1 MPAWPQGQLRSS
13 QAKCNNTP
21 GQSCL
26 RSFRPPVLSA
36 QTLGKELRE
45 TDLRDGAVWEFL
57 GGPVVENPPANA
69 GDMDSILGLGRFRT
83 LCGNQAQGPQ
93 VEQPSE
99 CNWRAAPLMQLESSP
114 HPAAETQR
122 SQSQTERRGLSTECR

>member
-26 RSFRPPVLSA
+26 RSFRSPVLSA

-69 GDMDSILGLGRFRT
+69 GDMDSILGLGRFYIPGATKPVCHNYRACV
-83 LCGNQAQGPQ
+83 LEPGN
-93 VEQPSE
+93 
-99 CNWRAAPLMQLESSP
+99 R
-114 HPAAETQR
+114 R
-122 SQSQTERRGLSTECR
+122 S